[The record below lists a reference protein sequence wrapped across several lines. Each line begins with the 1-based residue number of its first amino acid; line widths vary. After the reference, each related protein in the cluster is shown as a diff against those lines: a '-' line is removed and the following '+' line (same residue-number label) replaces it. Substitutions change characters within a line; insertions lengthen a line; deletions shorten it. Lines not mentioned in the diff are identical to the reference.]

1 VVEAVANDGILER
14 LGRRVDEKV
23 AEPAFRRDD
32 DFLDWLLPLMEIW
45 GRYFGAEVSG
55 FETLP
60 EKGPF
65 LLVGNHS
72 GGNLV
77 PDTAATIAAWYRER
91 GRDEPLLGLALDAA
105 FAIPGFEILMR
116 KLGQVPANH
125 ENAVR
130 VLREGSSVLV
140 YPGGAHEAFRPFTD
154 RNRVDFGGH
163 KGFVRLA
170 LRTGV
175 PVVPVVAHGG
185 HHTTL
190 VLSRGESLARILGTK
205 RLRIDVS
212 PISLQA
218 PWGIS
223 FGLIPGVPL
232 PAKIRVEVGPP
243 IDWSAYGP
251 EAAEDPAVVD
261 RCYAEITGRMQRTLD
276 RLARDV
282 PYPVVERL
290 RELLPFTTPA
300 RWTRAEADAPTRR
313 RTP

>member
-1 VVEAVANDGILER
+1 MMEAVANDGILER

-32 DFLDWLLPLMEIW
+32 DFLDWLLPMMEIW

-60 EKGPF
+60 EQGPF

-77 PDTAATIAAWYRER
+77 PDTAVTIAAWYRAR
-91 GRDEPLLGLALDAA
+91 GREEPLLGLAVDAA

-190 VLSRGESLARILGTK
+190 VLSRGEPLARILGMK

-232 PAKIRVEVGPP
+232 PAKIRVEAGPP
-243 IDWSAYGP
+243 LDWSAYGA

-300 RWTRAEADAPTRR
+300 RWTGADAEGPTKR
-313 RTP
+313 RTR